1 MLTQLYIMLRQL
13 AIDVGHEAMILAI
26 VVLVCGEELAK
37 PYIVFRIC
45 CMALTCVGRIYA
57 KSRHRRADESPRAC
71 LRFTWPCEEAA
82 QRSARF
88 QGQ

>member
-57 KSRHRRADESPRAC
+57 KIQAQARGRKSPRLPAFYVAMRGSC
-71 LRFTWPCEEAA
+71 AT
-82 QRSARF
+82 
-88 QGQ
+88 